1 MCVGKSDSSC
11 EIEFAKEP
19 VQAEARLQHKA
30 PRDFPVVKKLNWFSA
45 MTDKQRQDYNT
56 KRRGTRA
63 TECAARKRPAGTRR
77 DRLTSKSKSSE
88 YAYQLGKK
96 KATEEAA
103 KVVAPEPSAIREAV
117 VVEAPKQSKQ
127 SSNEQPVNTR
137 FVGDDV
143 RQAYEKGKKSC
154 AKGMIS
160 KEEHESMIEAVRKEA
175 ASMASSPSSSS
186 GMIPKQEHERKIEE
200 VRSKAVSE
208 AWEDASS
215 SLSCEFERQFYK
227 AGYKD
232 ACSQFIDDPLNFRSH
247 AMSKVGYHPKV
258 TEKAVDKNKLR
269 DLRL

>member
-1 MCVGKSDSSC
+1 MCVGKSNSSC

-19 VQAEARLQHKA
+19 AQAEARLQHKA
-30 PRDFPVVKKLNWFSA
+30 PRDFPVVKKPNWFSA

-56 KRRGTRA
+56 KRRGTRE
-63 TECAARKRPAGTRR
+63 TECAARKRPASTRR
-77 DRLTSKSKSSE
+77 DHLS
-88 YAYQLGKK
+88 KK
-96 KATEEAA
+96 KGTEEAA

-175 ASMASSPSSSS
+175 ASTASSPSSSS
-186 GMIPKQEHERKIEE
+186 SMIPKQEHERKIEE

-215 SLSCEFERQFYK
+215 SLSREFERQVYK

-232 ACSQFIDDPLNFRSH
+232 ACNQFIDDPLNFRSH